1 MSGKAM
7 LILALAAAACLG
19 QETGPLVRVNVDLVQ
34 VDAIVTDA
42 QGNHVGDLKPEE
54 FEILENGKAQH
65 ITNFSF
71 LSGVSGGAV
80 QNVQATS
87 VAGRQTEAPPMLP
100 ARLAPGQ
107 ADRTIAVAIDDF
119 GLSEQSFA
127 AVHAA
132 LEKFVEQ
139 VGPGDLVAI
148 VTTSGRLGALQR
160 LTSDKRLLRAAVDKF
175 RSLPNHRPGVMDD
188 DFTCVWYNH
197 KAAMPTSGIQDEEV
211 WLAGQ
216 VGGGS
221 RELDPQLELENDHR
235 SVFYGLLSLSALGRL
250 VDGLRELA
258 GHKSILLFSEG
269 LPLVRGQG
277 SGETNSQVTSGY
289 EAFLNHANRSGVTV
303 NTIDP
308 RGLVGSFA
316 SADRNGDACE
326 SARQTELAISQQQLR
341 DVAGR
346 TGGISIVNDNDLTGS
361 MTRVWK
367 DQSGYYLIGYKPP
380 EAGKGKGTRGDS
392 EVRKIAIRVTRPGL
406 KVRFHSSLYKEE
418 PGKAPLEDSGK
429 RLVAAVES
437 PFAIPNVRVRF
448 ATRFWDAGPEAGSI
462 LDTIL
467 EIDAHD
473 LSFREDGGR
482 RKAEFEILAVIYGSD
497 PKPLDTFKKS
507 YTISLTEAGY
517 ERALG
522 EGLVQQMQL
531 RMKQAGAYQIRGA
544 VRDQESGH
552 IGSASELVE
561 VPDLTKGRLALSG
574 IVLSKGGT
582 AESRNILRF
591 RAGDTVFYAYQ
602 VLNAQVASDGSTK
615 MELRAAL
622 YHDGR
627 VLGSSPAE
635 GVDPK
640 GQTDPKRLVVSK
652 DFRLGKQLKQGDYT
666 LQIDAVDRNAPERRA
681 QARQTVDFEIAE

>member
-1 MSGKAM
+1 MSGKAV
-7 LILALAAAACLG
+7 LVLALAAAACQG

-34 VDAIVTDA
+34 VDVIVTDA

-54 FEILENGKAQH
+54 FEVLENGKPQR

-71 LSGVSGGAV
+71 LSAGSGGAV
-80 QNVQATS
+80 RNIPAT
-87 VAGRQTEAPPMLP
+87 AEAPPMPP

-107 ADRTIAVAIDDF
+107 ADRTIAVAVDDF

-127 AVHAA
+127 AIHAA

-175 RSLPNHRPGVMDD
+175 RSLPNHRPGVTDA

-197 KAAMPTSGIQDEEV
+197 KAAQPAPGIQDEDV
-211 WLAGQ
+211 WLATQ
-216 VGGGS
+216 TGGGS
-221 RELDPQLELENDHR
+221 RELDPHRELENDHR

-250 VDGLRELA
+250 VDGLRELP

-277 SGETNSQVTSGY
+277 SGETNPQVTDGY
-289 EAFLNHANRSGVTV
+289 EAFLNHANRSAVTV

-316 SADRNGDACE
+316 SADQSGDACE
-326 SARQTELAISQQQLR
+326 DARQTELTLSQQQLR
-341 DVAGR
+341 DVARR
-346 TGGISIVNDNDLTGS
+346 TGGISMVNDNDLAGS
-361 MTRVWK
+361 MARVWK

-380 EAGKGKGTRGDS
+380 EAGKGKGARGDS

-406 KVRFHSSLYKEE
+406 KVRFHSSMYKEE
-418 PGKAPLEDSGK
+418 PGRAPLEDSGK
-429 RLVAAVES
+429 RLAAAVES

-473 LSFREDGGR
+473 LSFREDSGGR

-507 YTISLTEAGY
+507 YTISLTDSGY

-522 EGLVQQMQL
+522 DGLVQQMQL
-531 RMKQAGAYQIRGA
+531 RVKQPGAYQIRGA
-544 VRDQESGH
+544 VRDRESGH
-552 IGSASELVE
+552 IGSASEFVE
-561 VPDLTKGRLALSG
+561 VPDLSRGRLALSG
-574 IVLSKGGT
+574 IVLSRGGT

-602 VLNAQVASDGSTK
+602 VLNARLAPDGSTK
-615 MELRAAL
+615 MELRAGL

-635 GVDPK
+635 GIDAR
-640 GQTDPKRLVVSK
+640 GQADGKRLVVSK
-652 DFRLGKQLKQGDYT
+652 DFRLGKQLKRGEYT
-666 LQIDAVDRNAPERRA
+666 LQVDAIDRNAPDKRA
-681 QARQTVDFEIAE
+681 RARQTVDFEVVE